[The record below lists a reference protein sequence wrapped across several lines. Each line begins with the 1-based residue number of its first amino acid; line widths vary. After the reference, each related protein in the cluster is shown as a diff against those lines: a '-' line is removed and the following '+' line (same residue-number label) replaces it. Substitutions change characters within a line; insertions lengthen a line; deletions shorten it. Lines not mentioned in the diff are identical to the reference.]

1 MTETRRGIFGQLLGG
16 LAVALGVK
24 AAASVKSESIGWF
37 HTHPVKVTGLSQA
50 ITTAAPREYSWTAY
64 GYRADGSYGSY
75 KVKA

>member
-1 MTETRRGIFGQLLGG
+1 MTETRRGFFGQLLGG

-24 AAASVKSESIGWF
+24 AAA
-37 HTHPVKVTGLSQA
+37 PA
-50 ITTAAPREYSWTAY
+50 ITTSITREYSWTAY